1 MNILSIDT
9 SSQLLSIALLKND
22 ALIEESYSSD
32 KKHSENII
40 PLLKKLMDKNDINFS
55 SLNGVTFGAG
65 PGAFTGVRIAAG
77 VAYGIAYAH
86 NLPIVGINNLEAIAK
101 KVDKAVVIPCV
112 DARMGEVY
120 MGAYKRINREF
131 IPIIDCG
138 VFKPCNLPN
147 LDLEEGVIVG
157 SGVFEYKKILS
168 EKYQA
173 QKIIIDENE
182 YPLAGA
188 IAQLGIKKMDDNFN
202 LKNAVPIYIR
212 NNVAKTISERKVD
225 TKDKE
230 TKNQL

>member
-101 KVDKAVVIPCV
+101 KVDKGVVIPCV
-112 DARMGEVY
+112 DARMGELY
-120 MGAYKRINREF
+120 MGAYKRVNSELVS
-131 IPIIDCG
+131 IID
-138 VFKPCNLPN
+138 
-147 LDLEEGVIVG
+147 
-157 SGVFEYKKILS
+157 SGVF
-168 EKYQA
+168 
-173 QKIIIDENE
+173 
-182 YPLAGA
+182 
-188 IAQLGIKKMDDNFN
+188 
-202 LKNAVPIYIR
+202 IR
-212 NNVAKTISERKVD
+212 
-225 TKDKE
+225 
-230 TKNQL
+230 

>member
-173 QKIIIDENE
+173 KKIIIDENE

-202 LKNAVPIYIR
+202 LKNAAPIYIR

-225 TKDKE
+225 TKGKE